1 MESIREYL
9 LSVTAAALLCAIV
22 SSLTGEKGSQAG
34 TVKLICGLFLCITVI
49 RPLAQ
54 LHISDYSDFTRD
66 LLEQGESATQ
76 EGEDYSRQALRRIIQ
91 EEAEAYIMDKASDY
105 GTKLQANV
113 TLSDTDP
120 PVPESC
126 VLTGSVSP
134 YVRQQLKKILET
146 DLGIPEENQIWMNG

>member
-9 LSVTAAALLCAIV
+9 LSITAAALLCAIV

-49 RPLAQ
+49 RPVAQ
-54 LHISDYSDFTRD
+54 LHISDYADFTRD
-66 LLEQGESATQ
+66 ILEQGESATQ

-91 EEAEAYIMDKASDY
+91 AEAEAYIMDKASDY
-105 GTKLQANV
+105 SAKLQANV